1 MINFMGASLMA
12 QTVKNLSAMQDIWV
26 PLLSGEDPLEK
37 GMATHLSIL
46 SSRITW
52 TQKPGGL

>member
-37 GMATHLSIL
+37 GMATHLRS
-46 SSRITW
+46 
-52 TQKPGGL
+52 QKVGPD

>member
-1 MINFMGASLMA
+1 MGASLMA

-46 SSRITW
+46 SWRITW